1 MYPYPYAYMAKNVSI
16 ADDVYLALKRRK
28 RQNESF
34 TDLIRRLMEARPA
47 IADVMGKE
55 LLTQDDWRTIR
66 QHLAEMQ
73 KRSAEKMMQNEAA

>member
-1 MYPYPYAYMAKNVSI
+1 MAKNVSI
-16 ADDVYLALKRRK
+16 ADDVYMALKRRK
-28 RQNESF
+28 RENESF

-55 LLTQDDWRTIR
+55 LLTEQDWKIIR

-73 KRSAEKMMQNEAA
+73 KRSAEKMVQNEAA